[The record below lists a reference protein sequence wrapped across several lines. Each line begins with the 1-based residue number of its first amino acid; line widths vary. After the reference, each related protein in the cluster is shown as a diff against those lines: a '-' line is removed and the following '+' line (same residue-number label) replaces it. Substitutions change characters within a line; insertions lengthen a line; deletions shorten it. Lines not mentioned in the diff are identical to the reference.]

1 MEAVKIIVVDTP
13 HDEAAA
19 GQVRDKPPFTR
30 NSNRVSG
37 TPTLF
42 GTRLP
47 AATLL
52 DYLIEGHTIDE
63 FIDDFE
69 VVTKAE
75 AQTALMKIRE
85 AIDEGWLSVRED
97 D

>member
-1 MEAVKIIVVDTP
+1 MEAVKVIVVDVP
-13 HDEAAA
+13 HEETTA

-30 NSNRVSG
+30 NNNRVSG

-47 AATLL
+47 ATTLL
-52 DYLIEGHTIDE
+52 DYLIEGHTLDE
-63 FIDDFE
+63 FIDDFD

-75 AQTALMKIRE
+75 AQAALMKIRE